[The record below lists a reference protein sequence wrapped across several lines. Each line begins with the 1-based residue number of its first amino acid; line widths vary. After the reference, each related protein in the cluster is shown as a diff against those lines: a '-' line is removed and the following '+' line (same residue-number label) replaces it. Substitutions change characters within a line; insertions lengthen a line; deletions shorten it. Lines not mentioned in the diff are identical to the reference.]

1 MMSSPGLANSR
12 CLQHT
17 ASGEAIPHGTYC
29 ECVQLAAALGL
40 RPSAISYFYCKNFLQ
55 RRWTMTCRH
64 GEVAPREPAI
74 GAGAGEKWKDK
85 GQMNPVM
92 AILVSNG

>member
-1 MMSSPGLANSR
+1 MSLPGFADAR
-12 CLQHT
+12 CLRHT
-17 ASGEAIPHGTYC
+17 ASGETIAHGTHC

-40 RPSAISYFYCKNFLQ
+40 RPSAIPYFYCKNFLQ
-55 RRWTMTCRH
+55 RRWTMACRH
-64 GEVAPREPAI
+64 GEVAPREPEI
-74 GAGAGEKWKDK
+74 SGPEKWKDK